1 MLPEDQ
7 IATLIALTGF
17 QNESE
22 DQIGQEHN
30 PFPLIGGVLVNSV
43 ATKVLGSPL
52 FITNEL
58 MKDERVSVS

>member
-30 PFPLIGGVLVNSV
+30 PFPLIGGVLVNSGEQ
-43 ATKVLGSPL
+43 ALIASLP
-52 FITNEL
+52 
-58 MKDERVSVS
+58 